1 MRRIAYCLALGASVL
16 CADPAQAQYYPQAR
30 GHYQPPP
37 AYNPWAA
44 FGGAVLG
51 GIVGGA
57 IIGSLSQPQVIAP
70 YPSPP
75 PYYVYPQQAP
85 TCGAVFLGEDQFGR
99 PIFGNYC
106 R

>member
-1 MRRIAYCLALGASVL
+1 MRRIIFCLALGASVL
-16 CADPAQAQYYPQAR
+16 AACPVGAQHYQR
-30 GHYQPPP
+30 GRGYYQPPQP
-37 AYNPWAA
+37 AYDPWTV

-51 GIVGGA
+51 GIVGGV
-57 IIGSLSQPQVIAP
+57 IIAPQAFAP

-75 PYYVYPQQAP
+75 PYYVYPQRAP

-99 PIFGNYC
+99 PIFGNHC